1 MTQPRTC
8 RRIRD
13 GALFIAALALL
24 YAVVSLASRLLADEP
39 VFYADEEDH
48 FKYGSLGGEREAGF
62 PYWVWRALA
71 HVCADHL
78 PPEGKQ
84 FPGVILPLPGT
95 PALAYCWPP
104 FAKASTVYRQGL
116 SSGQLTC

>member
-8 RRIRD
+8 RRIREE
-13 GALFIAALALL
+13 ALFVAALALR

-39 VFYADEEDH
+39 VFYADDEDY
-48 FKYGSLGGEREAGF
+48 FKYGSLGGEREAVV
-62 PYWVWRALA
+62 PYWVWRALP

-78 PPEGKQ
+78 PSEGKQ

-95 PALAYCWPP
+95 PARAFCWPP
-104 FAKASTVYRQGL
+104 FATASTVHRQGL